1 MRFIF
6 TVLFLVSF
14 GSVSMGDL
22 GDVYVCESV
31 QNIDVSHLKIAD
43 NRKLKF
49 KFMVLDRFINFSRDS
64 NPGHFL
70 GLRLPLTEKHD
81 GILSGSEAPYTWELN
96 DRSEPAR
103 FYYTETSTLGIIVTV
118 AFCSEEKF

>member
-64 NPGHFL
+64 DPGHFV
-70 GLRLPLTEKHD
+70 GLRLPITENHD
-81 GILSGSEAPYTWELN
+81 GILSGSKAPYTWELW
-96 DRSEPAR
+96 DSEPAR
-103 FYYTETSTLGIIVTV
+103 FYYTKTTTLWIIVTV
-118 AFCSEEKF
+118 ALCSQEKF

>member
-1 MRFIF
+1 MRYIFI
-6 TVLFLVSF
+6 VLFLASF
-14 GSVSMGDL
+14 GSFGMGGV
-22 GDVYVCESV
+22 GDVYMCESV
-31 QNIDVSHLKIAD
+31 RNIYVSHLTLKD
-43 NRKLKF
+43 NGKLKF
-49 KFMVLDRFINFSRDS
+49 KFLVLDRFINFSRDS

-70 GLRLPLTEKHD
+70 GLRLPFTEKHD

-118 AFCSEEKF
+118 AFCSKEKF

>member
-1 MRFIF
+1 MKVYFGGKF
-6 TVLFLVSF
+6 KNCVSVF
-14 GSVSMGDL
+14 FKWFHRRCL
-22 GDVYVCESV
+22 GESV

-118 AFCSEEKF
+118 AFCSKEKF

>member
-49 KFMVLDRFINFSRDS
+49 KFMVLDRFINFSKDS

-70 GLRLPLTEKHD
+70 GLRLPVRTCSRFLLARLFVSPIYFTLSFFLFV
-81 GILSGSEAPYTWELN
+81 IL
-96 DRSEPAR
+96 
-103 FYYTETSTLGIIVTV
+103 
-118 AFCSEEKF
+118 

>member
-64 NPGHFL
+64 DPGHFV
-70 GLRLPLTEKHD
+70 GLRLPITENHD
-81 GILSGSEAPYTWELN
+81 GILSGSKAPYTWG
-96 DRSEPAR
+96 
-103 FYYTETSTLGIIVTV
+103 LGD
-118 AFCSEEKF
+118 